1 MPAYKVGCV
10 LGDSLDWKFVE
21 GGMSIKRVGKVAEV
35 MRVVRSRH
43 ARLSCGRKI
52 CQRSCRG
59 HVACHNGG
67 CNIFEKWSHNF
78 VSLSLASDV
87 VLMSLPAVVF
97 VSFLCCGFNLP

>member
-21 GGMSIKRVGKVAEV
+21 GGMSIKRVGKV
-35 MRVVRSRH
+35 S
-43 ARLSCGRKI
+43 
-52 CQRSCRG
+52 
-59 HVACHNGG
+59 
-67 CNIFEKWSHNF
+67 EKWSHNI